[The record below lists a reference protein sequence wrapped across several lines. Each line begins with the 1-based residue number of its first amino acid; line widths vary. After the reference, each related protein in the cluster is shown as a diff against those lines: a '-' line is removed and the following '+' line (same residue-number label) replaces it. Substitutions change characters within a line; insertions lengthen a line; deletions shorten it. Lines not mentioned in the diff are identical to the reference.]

1 MHGNAICREQK
12 AGVSV
17 LLRIYIMVYKM
28 WTEGPA
34 MKELRRVRAPEWM
47 LIIDL
52 GQVTSHAPRLGAS
65 L

>member
-1 MHGNAICREQK
+1 MSGAKSRCLGASTDIHR
-12 AGVSV
+12 
-17 LLRIYIMVYKM
+17 VYKM

-52 GQVTSHAPRLGAS
+52 GRVTSHAPRLGAS